1 MRLWLLLALV
11 LSPLS
16 SAYTIGDALTGK
28 QKRQLRAVAGR
39 LAAAKELRSVIVA
52 DPARSALEVSKELD
66 MNELV
71 RARFPHV
78 EKKREAA
85 ALANELVD
93 LVGDAAIAEVLGH
106 TALLYRPSD
115 RRLVKLDS

>member
-1 MRLWLLLALV
+1 MRLLLLLALL

-52 DPARSALEVSKELD
+52 DPARSAVEVSKELD

-78 EKKREAA
+78 EKKREVSENTIFRL
-85 ALANELVD
+85 ALGTMLQQ
-93 LVGDAAIAEVLGH
+93 L
-106 TALLYRPSD
+106 
-115 RRLVKLDS
+115 RLHHVHAGSSSCQ